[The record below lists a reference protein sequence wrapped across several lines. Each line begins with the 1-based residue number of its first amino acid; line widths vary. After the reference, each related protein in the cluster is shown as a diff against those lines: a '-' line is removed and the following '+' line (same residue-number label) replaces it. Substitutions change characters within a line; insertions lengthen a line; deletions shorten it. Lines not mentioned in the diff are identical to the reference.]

1 MQEIFQNI
9 LKECM
14 PILEDMTKV
23 IEQKRVFEYLKKFEG
38 KYIIRSAPSYRGG
51 YGRDNSFM
59 DEPVF
64 VRLVT
69 PFYMIVRKDY
79 SPINS
84 NDDDIL
90 AYEKFMDEK
99 WVLFVPPKD
108 GYKKYNCFGELESTI
123 THKEQNP
130 EFEPMGHFECG
141 KWVDDEPDFE
151 MYVVEMEDDGCYR
164 RTD

>member
-1 MQEIFQNI
+1 MQEVFENI

-14 PILEDMTKV
+14 PILEDMSKV

-38 KYIIRSAPSYRGG
+38 KYIIRSAPSYKGG

-64 VRLVT
+64 VRFVT

-84 NDDDIL
+84 KDDDIL
-90 AYEKFMDEK
+90 SYEKHMDEK

-108 GYKKYNCFGELESTI
+108 GYKKYGVCDELESTI
-123 THKEQNP
+123 THAEQFP
-130 EFEPMGHFECG
+130 EYEQMGQFEKGV
-141 KWVDDEPDFE
+141 WVNDEPDFE
-151 MYVVEMEDDGCYR
+151 MYIEEMEYGR
-164 RTD
+164 S